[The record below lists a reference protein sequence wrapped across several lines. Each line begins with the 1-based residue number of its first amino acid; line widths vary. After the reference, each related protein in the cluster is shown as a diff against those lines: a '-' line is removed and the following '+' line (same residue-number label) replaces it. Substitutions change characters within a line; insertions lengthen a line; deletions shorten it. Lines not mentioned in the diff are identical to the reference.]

1 MKWSVMAKN
10 VAVLNESELASR
22 VLSILI
28 TLCKFYPSKDTDG
41 AVIRP
46 LPKVS
51 ADDYQYAL
59 LEGITY
65 LHKM

>member
-1 MKWSVMAKN
+1 MAKN

-51 ADDYQYAL
+51 ADYQYAL
-59 LEGITY
+59 LGG
-65 LHKM
+65 